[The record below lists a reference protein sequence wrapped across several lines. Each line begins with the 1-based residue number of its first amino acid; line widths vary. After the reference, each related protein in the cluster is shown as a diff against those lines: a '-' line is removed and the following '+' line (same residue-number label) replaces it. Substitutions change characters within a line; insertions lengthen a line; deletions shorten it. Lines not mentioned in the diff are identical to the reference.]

1 MRRVIAAAG
10 AVLGLVLVLV
20 GAPWALAAWGKVG
33 QLAEIDWARAFV
45 VRDDGRLLLGVL
57 SLVGWLA
64 WLVLFVSIVVE
75 TVEVVDRLRAERA
88 HRPHRPVAM
97 PGLDLPRLLVRGLVV
112 SVVTAAFGL
121 ALPRVHAPAA
131 TQTVGVSAPVEQ
143 FAPQSFGDSLR
154 SAPWVGTDFAPAT
167 RPAAVPSKTAQ
178 KPLPTSALHVVQPY
192 DDLRTL
198 AARYYGDAAQW
209 QRIADANGDLL
220 KGQAVVRTGWR
231 LVIPGV
237 AASDGTCV
245 VIVARGDSLS
255 RLAARYLG
263 DGDRWPE
270 IYALNR
276 DVVDNPDEIDI
287 GWRLKLPSGVVL
299 ASGAPVAASVST
311 GTGPAS
317 SSTAAA
323 STVSAPT
330 APQTATPSTPPA
342 TPVDEPSGLEVYEHG
357 EVPVAPVQP
366 AAEPSAPTAATQE
379 IDSVED
385 HLSVSQALAM
395 GVVGTVGAGMA
406 SAVVR
411 TVHRRRDVQLALR
424 PVGRRIPYPSS
435 DTMHVESAL
444 AVVGLTPPPVPPVV
458 AGPPEDDEP
467 TIVGPRRAL
476 PDPTY
481 PALALVAVGFGQD
494 GPMTLDLE
502 EHRLTSIDL
511 GDPQATWGTACAWAL
526 ELACAQSPDDE
537 AGPADGATVV
547 AVGPLGEA
555 LAAAALDSIK
565 RVPSVDAALTELAAV
580 VQQQQHELAARAW
593 TLGQA
598 RADIDARDAWW
609 PRVYVFPTLDEL
621 QTRRLGQ
628 ALAIG
633 DATAV
638 SAIVVRSDEREPM
651 RAGLGARLTGTAD
664 LATLEPGGVTV
675 RPVSLSSQGRSAV
688 VELLRTSGIEDT
700 WPAPWFAP
708 DDVADNVLPLH
719 PRLAGS
725 TKEVVDVGDDTPG
738 VTDFSHPTLM
748 LLGPIQLLGAAGPPP
763 TRSERSCIEYCAWMV
778 EHPGATASQM
788 AAALMVAET
797 TRRSNVSR
805 LRGWLGTMEDDNSYL
820 PEAYTGRLY
829 LDATVSSDWQR
840 LTTLVSPGI
849 NRVPMSTLVSA
860 LRLVRGAPLADAAP
874 GQWHWAEELRTDM
887 ASLIRDIGARVG
899 EAALAD
905 GDLDLARWAASRALT
920 ASPGDETLVRLRLRT
935 EHRAGNRPEVERIVL
950 QLTRHARVLGI
961 DLDDET
967 VRAIQE
973 AIEGQPRARA

>member
-1 MRRVIAAAG
+1 MRRVIEAG
-10 AVLGLVLVLV
+10 GAGLGLVLVLV
-20 GAPWALAAWGKVG
+20 GAPWALTSWGRVG
-33 QLAEIDWARAFV
+33 QLAGIDWARVFV

-57 SLVGWLA
+57 SLIGWLA
-64 WLVLFVSIVVE
+64 WLVLVVSILVE
-75 TVEVVDRLRAERA
+75 TVEVVDRLRAQRA

-121 ALPRVHAPAA
+121 ALPRVHAPA
-131 TQTVGVSAPVEQ
+131 TSQTIGVSAPAEQ
-143 FAPQSFGDSLR
+143 VAPRSFGESVR
-154 SAPWVGTDFAPAT
+154 SAPLVGTDSAPAA
-167 RPAAVPSKTAQ
+167 RQVLAPSTTAQ
-178 KPLPTSALHVVQPY
+178 KPLPTSTLHVVQPY
-192 DDLRTL
+192 DDLRSL
-198 AARYYGDAAQW
+198 ATRYYGDASAW

-220 KGQAVVRTGWR
+220 KGQAVLRAGWR

-237 AASDGTCV
+237 AAPDGTCV
-245 VIVARGDSLS
+245 VVVVRGDSLW

-270 IYALNR
+270 LYALNR
-276 DVVDNPDEIDI
+276 DIVDDPDDIDV
-287 GWRLKLPSGVVL
+287 GWRLKLPSG
-299 ASGAPVAASVST
+299 AAPTSGTRVST
-311 GTGPAS
+311 GTEPAS

-323 STVSAPT
+323 GPHSDPSAPQTTMPSTPT
-330 APQTATPSTPPA
+330 AP
-342 TPVDEPSGLEVYEHG
+342 PVDPPSEPGVSHHG
-357 EVPVAPVQP
+357 EVSLAPDQ
-366 AAEPSAPTAATQE
+366 PTAPPTATAPAGGE
-379 IDSVED
+379 VGALED

-395 GVVGTVGAGMA
+395 GVVGTLGAGMA
-406 SAVVR
+406 AAVVR
-411 TVHRRRDVQLALR
+411 TIQRRRDVQLALR

-444 AVVGLTPPPVPPVV
+444 SIVGLTPPPAPPLV
-458 AGPPEDDEP
+458 ASLPEDDQP
-467 TIVGPRRAL
+467 TIVGPRRSL
-476 PDPTY
+476 PEPIY
-481 PALALVAVGFGQD
+481 PALALVTVGFGHD

-502 EHRLTSIDL
+502 ELRLASIDL

-526 ELACAQSPDDE
+526 ELACMQSTDDE
-537 AGPADGATVV
+537 AGRAGGATVV
-547 AVGPLGEA
+547 AVGRLGEV
-555 LAAAALDSIK
+555 LAAAALDSIH
-565 RVPSVDAALTELAAV
+565 VVSSVDVALRELTAVVHQQRTELAA
-580 VQQQQHELAARAW
+580 RSW
-593 TLGQA
+593 TVGQA

-628 ALAIG
+628 ALAMG
-633 DATAV
+633 EATAV
-638 SAIVVRSDEREPM
+638 SAIVVRSDERELM
-651 RAGLGARLTGTAD
+651 RAGWGARLTGTPD

-675 RPVSLSSQGRSAV
+675 RPVSLSSGGSSAV
-688 VELLRTSGIEDT
+688 VELLGTSGVDDT
-700 WPAPWFAP
+700 LPAPWFAT
-708 DDVADNVLPLH
+708 DDVTDNVLPLH

-805 LRGWLGTMEDDNSYL
+805 LRGWLGTMEDGELYL

-840 LTTLVSPGI
+840 LTALVSPGI
-849 NRVPMSTLVSA
+849 NRVPVSTLVSA

-887 ASLIRDIGARVG
+887 ACLIRDIGARVG

-905 GDLDLARWAASRALT
+905 SDLDLARWAASRALT

>member
-1 MRRVIAAAG
+1 MRRVIAAVG
-10 AVLGLVLVLV
+10 AVLGLGLVLV
-20 GAPWALAAWGKVG
+20 GAPWALASWGRVG
-33 QLAEIDWARAFV
+33 QLTSIDWANAFV

-57 SLVGWLA
+57 SLVGWVA
-64 WLVLFVSIVVE
+64 WLVLVVSVVVE
-75 TVEVVDRLRAERA
+75 TVEEIDRLRAERA
-88 HRPHRPVAM
+88 HRPHRPLTV

-112 SVVTAAFGL
+112 TAVTAAFGL
-121 ALPRVHAPAA
+121 TLPRVHAPTPVQAYD
-131 TQTVGVSAPVEQ
+131 VSAPAVQ
-143 FAPQSFGDSLR
+143 TAPQSFGETVR
-154 SAPWVGTDFAPAT
+154 SVPAVGSKAAPASGSV
-167 RPAAVPSKTAQ
+167 VPTGTVQ
-178 KPLPTSALHVVQPY
+178 KPMPTSTLHVVQPY
-192 DDLRTL
+192 DDLRSL
-198 AARYYGDAAQW
+198 ASRYYGDASQW

-220 KGQAVVRTGWR
+220 KGQAVLRAGWR

-237 AASDGTCV
+237 AGTDGTSV
-245 VIVARGDSLS
+245 VVVVRGDSLS

-270 IYALNR
+270 IFALNR
-276 DVVDNPDEIDI
+276 DVVDKPDEIDV
-287 GWRLKLPSGVVL
+287 GWRLRLPSGE
-299 ASGAPVAASVST
+299 SPTSVGPGSST
-311 GTGPAS
+311 GRGPAS
-317 SSTAAA
+317 S
-323 STVSAPT
+323 TVEAGALPT
-330 APQTATPSTPPA
+330 PEAPQTTTTTVPP
-342 TPVDEPSGLEVYEHG
+342 PVEEPVRVESRHD
-357 EVPVAPVQP
+357 EVPVAADQQT
-366 AAEPSAPTAATQE
+366 AEPSVTAPSDE
-379 IDSVED
+379 IVAED

-395 GVVGTVGAGMA
+395 GVVGTVGAGLA

-435 DTMHVESAL
+435 DTMRVESAL
-444 AVVGLTPPPVPPVV
+444 SVVGLTPPPTPPGV
-458 AGPPEDDEP
+458 ATLPQDDEP
-467 TIVGPRRAL
+467 TIVGPRRSL
-476 PDPTY
+476 PEPIY
-481 PALALVAVGFGQD
+481 PALALVTVGFGVD

-526 ELACAQSPDDE
+526 ELACGQGSQDGS
-537 AGPADGATVV
+537 GPLSGSTVV
-547 AVGPLGEA
+547 AVGRLGEA
-555 LAAAALDSIK
+555 LGAADLDAIQLA
-565 RVPSVDAALTELAAV
+565 PSVDAALAELTTV
-580 VQQQQHELAARAW
+580 VQQQRYELSARSW
-593 TLGQA
+593 TVGQA
-598 RADIDARDAWW
+598 RADVDARDAWW
-609 PRVYVFPTLDEL
+609 PRVYVFPALDEL
-621 QTRRLGQ
+621 QTRRLSQ
-628 ALAIG
+628 LLAVG
-633 DATAV
+633 DPTAV
-638 SAIVVRSDEREPM
+638 SAIVVRSDEREPT
-651 RAGLGARLTGTAD
+651 RSGWGARLTGSPEHAK
-664 LATLEPGGVTV
+664 LEPGDVTV
-675 RPVSLSSQGRSAV
+675 RPVSLSAQGSSAV
-688 VELLRTSGIEDT
+688 MELLRTSGVPDT
-700 WPAPWFAP
+700 VPAPWYAD
-708 DDVADNVLPLH
+708 DDVADNVLPLY

-805 LRGWLGTMEDDNSYL
+805 LRGWLGTMDDGTAYL

-840 LTTLVSPGI
+840 LRSLVSPAI
-849 NRVPMSTLVSA
+849 NRVPVSTLVSA

-887 ASLIRDIGARVG
+887 ASLIRDIGVRVG

-905 GDLDLARWAASRALT
+905 GDLDLARWAAARALA

-950 QLTRHARVLGI
+950 QVTRHARVLGI

-973 AIEGQPRARA
+973 AIEGRPRARA